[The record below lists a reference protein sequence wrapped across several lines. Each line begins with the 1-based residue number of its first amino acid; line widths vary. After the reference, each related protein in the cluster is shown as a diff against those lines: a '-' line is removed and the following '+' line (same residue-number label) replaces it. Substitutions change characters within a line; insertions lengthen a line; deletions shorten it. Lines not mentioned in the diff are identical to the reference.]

1 MKKCPFCSEDIQDA
15 AIRCKHCGADIAAAE
30 AAAAEADFEKA
41 FSWGLGVI
49 FGIVGA
55 LIFGFFAYQ
64 AFLSGDRG
72 TAIVIG
78 GFAAAFLVVGPL
90 ASRIG
95 DAFRQFA
102 MPDYMFA
109 RGAAD
114 LAAQKAFW
122 SYGPQAIAAVA
133 AFCIMAVGLAKL
145 VPLEDVV
152 NTAFGT
158 PTTKKEQVAQ
168 AQTEPSDPLAAS
180 AEAEKPSNQLVMQQP
195 VAATESPAQA
205 QAATE
210 TVNAEPAATIARAV
224 AASPDVP
231 AAVTAAPTTVAAEPP
246 QTVIEAS
253 FDCAKA
259 ASKIEK
265 LICSSSDAAAADK
278 RLAKAYGE
286 AKARSADVNALKA
299 QQVDWIKQERN
310 VCSDSTC
317 LLKVTEERI
326 QKLLAS

>member
-30 AAAAEADFEKA
+30 ASAAEADFEKA
-41 FSWGLGVI
+41 FGWGLGI
-49 FGIVGA
+49 FFGIVGA

-72 TAIVIG
+72 TAILIG

-102 MPDYMFA
+102 MPDYVFA

-122 SYGPQAIAAVA
+122 QFGPQAIAAVA
-133 AFCIMAVGLAKL
+133 AFCIMAVGLSKL

-158 PTTKKEQVAQ
+158 PTTKKEQA
-168 AQTEPSDPLAAS
+168 
-180 AEAEKPSNQLVMQQP
+180 
-195 VAATESPAQA
+195 AQA
-205 QAATE
+205 QAEPSGPLPATAQENKLSDHVVAQQQAVTVPNPSQQTAVQE
-210 TVNAEPAATIARAV
+210 TSIPAAPAPEAKEAPVV
-224 AASPDVP
+224 ATTAP
-231 AAVTAAPTTVAAEPP
+231 AAPEK
-246 QTVIEAS
+246 TVIEAS
-253 FDCAKA
+253 FDCGKA
-259 ASKIEK
+259 ASQIEK
-265 LICSSSDAAAADK
+265 LICSSSETAAADA
-278 RLAKAYGE
+278 RLAKAYAA
-286 AKARSADVNALKA
+286 AKARTSDVNAVKA
-299 QQVDWIKQERN
+299 RQVEWIKLERN
-310 VCSDSTC
+310 ACTDAGC
-317 LLKVTEERI
+317 LLRVTEERI
-326 QKLLAS
+326 QKLSAAL

>member
-41 FSWGLGVI
+41 FGWGLGVF

-55 LIFGFFAYQ
+55 AIFGFLAYQ
-64 AFLSGDRG
+64 AFLAGDKG

-78 GFAAAFLVVGPL
+78 GFAVAFMVAGPL

-102 MPDYMFA
+102 MPDYVFA

-122 SYGPQAIAAVA
+122 QFGPQAIAAVA
-133 AFCIMAVGLAKL
+133 AFCIMAVGLSKL

-152 NTAFGT
+152 NTAFGSGAT
-158 PTTKKEQVAQ
+158 MKEQVAEVQ
-168 AQTEPSDPLAAS
+168 NEPASPAAAPVQEDKPSD
-180 AEAEKPSNQLVMQQP
+180 Q
-195 VAATESPAQA
+195 VAAQQQA
-205 QAATE
+205 VTVPNPSLQAA
-210 TVNAEPAATIARAV
+210 VQEPAI
-224 AASPDVP
+224 P
-231 AAVTAAPTTVAAEPP
+231 AAPAPAPEAKDAPAIAATAPAAPEK
-246 QTVIEAS
+246 TVIEAS
-253 FDCAKA
+253 FDCSKA

-265 LICSSSDAAAADK
+265 LICSSPQTADADK
-278 RLAKAYGE
+278 RLAATYSA
-286 AKARSADVNALKA
+286 AKAKSADVNSLKA
-299 QQVDWIKQERN
+299 QQVEWMKQERN
-310 VCSDSTC
+310 ACTDSAC
-317 LLKVTEERI
+317 LLKAVDDRI
-326 QKLLAS
+326 QKLSAS

>member
-15 AIRCKHCGADIAAAE
+15 AIRCKHCGADLAAAE

-41 FSWGLGVI
+41 FGWGLGVF
-49 FGIVGA
+49 FGILGA

-64 AFLSGDRG
+64 ANLSGDRG

-102 MPDYMFA
+102 MPDYVFA

-122 SYGPQAIAAVA
+122 QFGPQAIAAVA
-133 AFCIMAVGLAKL
+133 AFCIMAVGLSKL

-152 NTAFGT
+152 NAAFGT
-158 PTTKKEQVAQ
+158 PTTKKEQVAEVPN
-168 AQTEPSDPLAAS
+168 EPSGPVAAN
-180 AEAEKPSNQLVMQQP
+180 AEGDKPSDQPATQQA
-195 VAATESPAQA
+195 VAATENPGQEQA
-205 QAATE
+205 VIE
-210 TVNAEPAATIARAV
+210 TVNAEPAAPV
-224 AASPDVP
+224 AASPATPTPTAAVAAP
-231 AAVTAAPTTVAAEPP
+231 AAAAEPSEKAA
-246 QTVIEAS
+246 IEAS
-253 FDCAKA
+253 FDCGRA

-265 LICSSSDAAAADK
+265 LICSTSETASADK
-278 RLAKAYGE
+278 RLAAAYSAARTKATD
-286 AKARSADVNALKA
+286 ANAIKAEQVEWLKS
-299 QQVDWIKQERN
+299 QRN
-310 VCSDSTC
+310 VCTDSAC
-317 LLKVTEERI
+317 LLKATEDRI
-326 QKLLAS
+326 QKLSAL

>member
-41 FSWGLGVI
+41 FGWGLGVF

-55 LIFGFFAYQ
+55 LIFGFFGYQ
-64 AFLSGDRG
+64 AFLAGDRG

-102 MPDYMFA
+102 MPDYVFA
-109 RGAAD
+109 RGAAE

-122 SYGPQAIAAVA
+122 QFGPQAIAAIA
-133 AFCIMAVGLAKL
+133 AFCIMAVGLSKL

-152 NTAFGT
+152 NTAFGSGA
-158 PTTKKEQVAQ
+158 TKKEQVAE
-168 AQTEPSDPLAAS
+168 AQNEPTG
-180 AEAEKPSNQLVMQQP
+180 P
-195 VAATESPAQA
+195 VAAPVQEDRPADQVPAQQA
-205 QAATE
+205 VTVPNPSQQAAVQE
-210 TVNAEPAATIARAV
+210 SAIPAAPAPEAKEVPVV
-224 AASPDVP
+224 ATAP
-231 AAVTAAPTTVAAEPP
+231 ATPEKR
-246 QTVIEAS
+246 VIEAS
-253 FDCAKA
+253 FDCGKA

-265 LICSSSDAAAADK
+265 LICASPETAAADK
-278 RLAKAYGE
+278 RLAAAYSI
-286 AKARSADVNALKA
+286 AKAQSTDVNALKA
-299 QQVDWIKQERN
+299 QQVEWMKQERN
-310 VCSDSTC
+310 ACTDSAC
-317 LLKVTEERI
+317 LLKAVDDRI
-326 QKLLAS
+326 QKLAAS